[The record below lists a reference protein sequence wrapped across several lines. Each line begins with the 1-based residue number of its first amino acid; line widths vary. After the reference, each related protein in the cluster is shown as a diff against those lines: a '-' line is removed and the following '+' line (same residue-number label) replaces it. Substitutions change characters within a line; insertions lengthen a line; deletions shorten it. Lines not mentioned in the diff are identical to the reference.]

1 MLDDYG
7 NTGGLEFTQN
17 PLGALT
23 LIAAPAILTN
33 ATSTLA
39 LSTLN
44 RMFRTRDR
52 MNELFARSEADDLSP
67 AAVGLLLEQ
76 VGRAEKQA
84 MLLLR
89 ALHSIYVALGSFA
102 AATLITLLA
111 SGLAPFLGEWWFRV
125 MAGLG
130 LVLGIVGVGG
140 LVLGSVGLFKATRM
154 SLDNLRAEA
163 TLIRQRQSSHSAA
176 PSTGKEASRGRSTG

>member
-1 MLDDYG
+1 MEAF
-7 NTGGLEFTQN
+7 EFAQN
-17 PLGALT
+17 PLAALT

-52 MNELFARSEADDLSP
+52 MNELFAKSEAGGLSAT
-67 AAVGLLLEQ
+67 AAALLLTQ
-76 VGRAEKQA
+76 VDRAEKQA

-102 AATLITLLA
+102 AATFITLLA
-111 SGLAPFLGEWWFRV
+111 AGLAPFMGEWWFRV

-140 LVLGSVGLFKATRM
+140 LVLGSVGLFTANRM

-163 TLIRQRQSSHSAA
+163 ELIRQRQSS
-176 PSTGKEASRGRSTG
+176 RGADVSLDERKITEQSGS